1 MKRFLLIG
9 LASLLIMSSL
19 GHVFAA
25 AFCPRALGRECCF
38 ANTSSHGHTSPSTH
52 EDMAMHG
59 MPMEGM
65 TMDDMAMDNMATD
78 ETAME
83 DTARVDVSTPFSLGV
98 VDNEAVANE
107 FEQPIEACSH
117 CLSHSGPLN
126 APASFVSVP
135 DQSGRDVGSV
145 PLPVLKF
152 PVRPAMTLSQSGLPR
167 EHAPPGSSAP
177 RHILISV
184 FLI

>member
-83 DTARVDVSTPFSLGV
+83 DT
-98 VDNEAVANE
+98 
-107 FEQPIEACSH
+107 
-117 CLSHSGPLN
+117 
-126 APASFVSVP
+126 
-135 DQSGRDVGSV
+135 
-145 PLPVLKF
+145 
-152 PVRPAMTLSQSGLPR
+152 MTLSQSGLPR

-177 RHILISV
+177 RHILIGV